1 MRNDYSRVN
10 QIIQAAKNVAKCR
23 ETISRI
29 EEIQFYNGYS
39 EPGYSGELIAVG
51 NWNNITNYNAD
62 MRQHECV
69 DDTLGRLSELLE
81 KIGFSLEWSDEWSS
95 CEECGNLVRTSPD
108 SYSWLPYYTIV
119 DDCSLVCKDC
129 IDCEEYLNSLEG
141 CSEKANVLEI
151 DPSDYGYVQISKFEN
166 GFHPGQND
174 DPKKIAN
181 KLEEN
186 GVSRYLFSVDDKGQF
201 DIHFSVYVHS
211 DEVELAQE
219 VFGG

>member
-1 MRNDYSRVN
+1 MKDLL
-10 QIIQAAKNVAKCR
+10 KKGR
-23 ETISRI
+23 ETK
-29 EEIQFYNGYS
+29 GYS
-39 EPGYSGELIAVG
+39 TRKLGELA
-51 NWNNITNYNAD
+51 
-62 MRQHECV
+62 
-69 DDTLGRLSELLE
+69 
-81 KIGFSLEWSDEWSS
+81 
-95 CEECGNLVRTSPD
+95 
-108 SYSWLPYYTIV
+108 
-119 DDCSLVCKDC
+119 
-129 IDCEEYLNSLEG
+129 
-141 CSEKANVLEI
+141 EI
-151 DPSDYGYVQISKFEN
+151 DQALISKFEN